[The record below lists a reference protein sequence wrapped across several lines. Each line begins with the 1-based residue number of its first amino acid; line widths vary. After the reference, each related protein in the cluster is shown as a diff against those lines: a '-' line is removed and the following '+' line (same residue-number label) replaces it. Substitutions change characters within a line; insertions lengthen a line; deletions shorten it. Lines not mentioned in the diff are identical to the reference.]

1 VGRLQNLL
9 QVEKY
14 PPPIPLSR
22 QAVFLD
28 LIFQT
33 NWIFIAKMTTPNE
46 FTQCLNLARAL
57 DLITSSR
64 TIGGVLY
71 VYNAAGHAKRWD
83 SFIAEYPLERLQA
96 MVTRQRRSPEFKS
109 T

>member
-1 VGRLQNLL
+1 
-9 QVEKY
+9 
-14 PPPIPLSR
+14 
-22 QAVFLD
+22 
-28 LIFQT
+28 
-33 NWIFIAKMTTPNE
+33 MTTPNE

-64 TIGGVLY
+64 TVGGVLY
-71 VYNAAGHAKRWD
+71 VYNAAGYAKSWE

-96 MVTRQRRSPEFKS
+96 MVKNQRQLPKFRS

>member
-1 VGRLQNLL
+1 ML
-9 QVEKY
+9 
-14 PPPIPLSR
+14 
-22 QAVFLD
+22 
-28 LIFQT
+28 
-33 NWIFIAKMTTPNE
+33 TPNE

-64 TIGGVLY
+64 TVGGVLY
-71 VYNAAGHAKRWD
+71 VYNAAGHAKRWE

-96 MVTRQRRSPEFKS
+96 MVQKQRQVPKFKS

>member
-1 VGRLQNLL
+1 M
-9 QVEKY
+9 
-14 PPPIPLSR
+14 I
-22 QAVFLD
+22 
-28 LIFQT
+28 
-33 NWIFIAKMTTPNE
+33 TPNE

-64 TIGGVLY
+64 TIGGVFY
-71 VYNAAGHAKRWD
+71 VYNAAGYAKRWD

-96 MVTRQRRSPEFKS
+96 MVNKQRQAPKFKS

>member
-1 VGRLQNLL
+1 
-9 QVEKY
+9 
-14 PPPIPLSR
+14 
-22 QAVFLD
+22 
-28 LIFQT
+28 
-33 NWIFIAKMTTPNE
+33 MTTPNE

-71 VYNAAGHAKRWD
+71 VYNAAGHAKRWE
-83 SFIAEYPLERLQA
+83 SFMAEYPLERLQA
-96 MVTRQRRSPEFKS
+96 MVQKQRQTPKFGS

>member
-1 VGRLQNLL
+1 M
-9 QVEKY
+9 
-14 PPPIPLSR
+14 I
-22 QAVFLD
+22 
-28 LIFQT
+28 
-33 NWIFIAKMTTPNE
+33 TPNE

-71 VYNAAGHAKRWD
+71 VYNASGHAKPWD

-96 MVTRQRRSPEFKS
+96 MVQNQRQMPKFKS